1 MIDLEERLTRH
12 LRGEADAMVVPA
24 VGARAVVERARRR
37 FARRRAVAALVT
49 VGVVTT
55 SVVAVV
61 HRPTPKDRIEVKV
74 TGSST
79 PDASGPAVL
88 VPSKLHWQTVA
99 DARGL
104 LGARVHRHSGALY
117 AVATAPGQAPV
128 GEQPKTMGYTSAD
141 GITWTPHDFGDRW
154 IADLDGSGSR
164 VYAVGT
170 AAATAPIDPK
180 THVGDAV
187 VLRSDGGAWQTT
199 VLPLDLR
206 SLATKARTLAGRS
219 MVGVSEASVAA
230 GPAGVLVAFN
240 VVADIDL
247 MAILPSGTTLTGPV
261 VYKAAGVELH
271 DAGRTAA
278 AGESSSP
285 STTEGFGPV
294 VATYTYAQLG
304 IDAGL
309 AAAMQ
314 GELRFFF
321 SADGI
326 TFIPV
331 DVPHPVDAQYLRA
344 TVMAT
349 DAGYLTTIQ
358 SAGVSGRET
367 FSVYESTDGQAWTK
381 VDLPGGYPQAIGQ
394 LGGQL
399 ALVGEGP
406 SLVRVGSGGP
416 VTIDLRAI
424 SRQAM
429 GTGAYVSS
437 AAIGPTGVA
446 FVGVPMVTPTDS
458 GALEPAT
465 TSVGPIGDPAVTVPR
480 RGLTATTVEV
490 VAVRDAVVEATS
502 PTSAT
507 TVEVTDTGPVVATT
521 APIAQA
527 QKLVLFESSDGVH
540 WSATDIGQQ
549 VGTPITGAS
558 VVATDTSFVVTATL
572 PGTRIDQPATQ
583 KVLVATR

>member
-1 MIDLEERLTRH
+1 M
-12 LRGEADAMVVPA
+12 
-24 VGARAVVERARRR
+24 
-37 FARRRAVAALVT
+37 
-49 VGVVTT
+49 
-55 SVVAVV
+55 
-61 HRPTPKDRIEVKV
+61 
-74 TGSST
+74 
-79 PDASGPAVL
+79 
-88 VPSKLHWQTVA
+88 
-99 DARGL
+99 
-104 LGARVHRHSGALY
+104 
-117 AVATAPGQAPV
+117 
-128 GEQPKTMGYTSAD
+128 
-141 GITWTPHDFGDRW
+141 
-154 IADLDGSGSR
+154 
-164 VYAVGT
+164 
-170 AAATAPIDPK
+170 
-180 THVGDAV
+180 
-187 VLRSDGGAWQTT
+187 
-199 VLPLDLR
+199 
-206 SLATKARTLAGRS
+206 
-219 MVGVSEASVAA
+219 
-230 GPAGVLVAFN
+230 
-240 VVADIDL
+240 
-247 MAILPSGTTLTGPV
+247 
-261 VYKAAGVELH
+261 
-271 DAGRTAA
+271 
-278 AGESSSP
+278 
-285 STTEGFGPV
+285 